1 MAWSGSAVF
10 TQWLWNPTIN
20 ALRAGETAPTGFTD
34 LDTDVIKVALF
45 DSSITPNKDAVV
57 GQTGYNS
64 GSSQWL
70 TADEV
75 THANWAAGGR
85 TLAPTADGLSTGS
98 GFIMFDA
105 ADLAGGGTLT
115 LADVNGCLVYDDS
128 ITAGTVAD
136 QGICYNWFGGAQ
148 SVTSGTFTIVWHSN
162 GIFRITN

>member
-10 TQWLWNPTIN
+10 QEFVKNPATARVNAATI
-20 ALRAGETAPTGFTD
+20 PTGYVDLLTD
-34 LDTDVIKVALF
+34 SVKVALF
-45 DSSITPNKDAVV
+45 DSSITPDKDAVV

-70 TADEV
+70 VADEV

-85 TLAPTADGLSTGS
+85 VLGS
-98 GFIMFDA
+98 DTYTDVANAMMYDA

-115 LADVNGCLVYDDS
+115 LADVNGCLVYDDA

-136 QGICYNWFGGAQ
+136 QGVCYNWFGGAQ
-148 SVTSGTFTIVWHSN
+148 SVTSGTFTIVWHAN
-162 GIFRITN
+162 GIFRFTV